1 MTNNSPMPDALTVAF
16 PRLLS
21 EIPEAQRAYRLIT
34 FDAIPWANEIT
45 TQFIIDGEVSA
56 ESDEPA
62 DDEAITEIIEVEPAS
77 SDESTT
83 PHVVHLMD
91 DNLLDA
97 CGVADRDANLH
108 VTPVTEDVTC
118 EPCRK
123 IAILLETLPDD
134 PAVDFSDEIG
144 EAVDEQVDLA
154 LDEPIPGDETIT
166 QFIDVPPSIALLL
179 PSEAPRGHRGRRRA
193 KSDFPYAMALLALAG
208 IACLAYGVV
217 VQVSQLAVTAPLLA
231 AVSLP
236 ALVFSGVCL
245 TLAILQK
252 R

>member
-1 MTNNSPMPDALTVAF
+1 MTNSSPGADALTVTF
-16 PRLLS
+16 PRLLG
-21 EIPEAQRAYRLIT
+21 EIPEAQRLYRLIT
-34 FDAIPWANEIT
+34 FDAMPGANEIT
-45 TQFIIDGEVSA
+45 TQFIIDGEVSD
-56 ESDEPA
+56 ES
-62 DDEAITEIIEVEPAS
+62 DEAITEVIEIEQDKGEQDKDDEPA
-77 SDESTT
+77 
-83 PHVVHLMD
+83 
-91 DNLLDA
+91 
-97 CGVADRDANLH
+97 
-108 VTPVTEDVTC
+108 
-118 EPCRK
+118 
-123 IAILLETLPDD
+123 I
-134 PAVDFSDEIG
+134 DFSNEI
-144 EAVDEQVDLA
+144 AADFA

-166 QFIDVPPSIALLL
+166 QFIDAPPSIALLL

-193 KSDFPYAMALLALAG
+193 QSEFPYAMALLALAG

>member
-21 EIPEAQRAYRLIT
+21 EIPEAQRAYQLIT
-34 FDAIPWANEIT
+34 FDTIPWANEIT
-45 TQFIIDGEVSA
+45 TQFIIDGEA
-56 ESDEPA
+56 IDESDEPA
-62 DDEAITEIIEVEPAS
+62 DEAITEIIEIE
-77 SDESTT
+77 
-83 PHVVHLMD
+83 
-91 DNLLDA
+91 
-97 CGVADRDANLH
+97 
-108 VTPVTEDVTC
+108 
-118 EPCRK
+118 
-123 IAILLETLPDD
+123 PDD
-134 PAVDFSDEIG
+134 EQDDEDG
-144 EAVDEQVDLA
+144 ELVDEQVDLA

-166 QFIDVPPSIALLL
+166 QFIDVPTPSR
-179 PSEAPRGHRGRRRA
+179 APFFHRGRRRA
-193 KSDFPYAMALLALAG
+193 KSDFPYAAALLALAG

-217 VQVSQLAVTAPLLA
+217 VQLSELAVTEPLLA

>member
-16 PRLLS
+16 PRLLN

-34 FDAIPWANEIT
+34 FDTTPGANEIT
-45 TQFIIDGEVSA
+45 TRFVIDGEA
-56 ESDEPA
+56 RDESDEPA
-62 DDEAITEIIEVEPAS
+62 GNNAAYLIDIEYGPAGGGDEAITEVVEIGQG
-77 SDESTT
+77 E
-83 PHVVHLMD
+83 
-91 DNLLDA
+91 
-97 CGVADRDANLH
+97 
-108 VTPVTEDVTC
+108 PV
-118 EPCRK
+118 
-123 IAILLETLPDD
+123 
-134 PAVDFSDEIG
+134 VDFSDEVG
-144 EAVDEQVDLA
+144 EAVAEQVDLA

-166 QFIDVPPSIALLL
+166 QFLDMPAASR
-179 PSEAPRGHRGRRRA
+179 APRFHRGRRRA
-193 KSDFPYAMALLALAG
+193 QSEFPYAMALLALAG

-217 VQVSQLAVTAPLLA
+217 VQVSQLAVTEPLLA